1 MPTPGPP
8 GNEEQRTLAMAGIEG
23 WQTGQAQAQLVSVRL
38 GRVDRYVNAGALSV
52 RDVVTRP
59 PLER

>member
-1 MPTPGPP
+1 
-8 GNEEQRTLAMAGIEG
+8 MAGIEG
-23 WQTGQAQAQLVSVRL
+23 WQTAQAQAQLVAVRL